1 MKPQT
6 KLSDSLLLAHV
17 RFEVWF
23 FLAAPSF
30 VWDTW
35 SCIKYLVRH
44 ELLKVQQ
51 PFYHTPYEQFLQLMH
66 YAAIIA
72 PYSPIL
78 APILAI
84 ATAVVAIT
92 VSSTQASRTS
102 R

>member
-1 MKPQT
+1 MKPLT
-6 KLSDSLLLAHV
+6 KLSDSLLLAYV
-17 RFEVWF
+17 RFEVWL

-30 VWDTW
+30 AWNTW
-35 SCIKYLVRH
+35 SLIKQVVRY

-72 PYSPIL
+72 PYSDL
-78 APILAI
+78 FAI
-84 ATAVVAIT
+84 VAAVVAIT
-92 VSSTQASRTS
+92 VSCTRLPKTP

>member
-1 MKPQT
+1 MKPLT
-6 KLSDSLLLAHV
+6 KLSDSLLLPYV
-17 RFEVWF
+17 RFEVWL

-30 VWDTW
+30 AWDTW
-35 SCIKYLVRH
+35 NLIKHVVRY

-51 PFYHTPYEQFLQLMH
+51 PFYHTPHEQFLQLMH

-72 PYSPIL
+72 PYSSIF
-78 APILAI
+78 AI

-92 VSSTQASRTS
+92 VSCTRLPKTP